1 LDVKDLFSSLVESTE
16 ADMSRF
22 ASNGAIDMMEA
33 CYKVCP
39 KASLT
44 LMFSLETYADSMK
57 VALKQVIDDISVL
70 AVEKRLVQRLPFL
83 FTPKTVMNM
92 EDDDIRRI
100 ATESEQS
107 VSERER
113 TVERLCVLETGLREL
128 SNLNKLSKKP
138 SEGCTN

>member
-1 LDVKDLFSSLVESTE
+1 
-16 ADMSRF
+16 
-22 ASNGAIDMMEA
+22 
-33 CYKVCP
+33 
-39 KASLT
+39 
-44 LMFSLETYADSMK
+44 MK

-100 ATESEQS
+100 AAESEKS
-107 VSERER
+107 ASERER

-128 SNLNKLSKKP
+128 SRLNKFSK
-138 SEGCTN
+138 